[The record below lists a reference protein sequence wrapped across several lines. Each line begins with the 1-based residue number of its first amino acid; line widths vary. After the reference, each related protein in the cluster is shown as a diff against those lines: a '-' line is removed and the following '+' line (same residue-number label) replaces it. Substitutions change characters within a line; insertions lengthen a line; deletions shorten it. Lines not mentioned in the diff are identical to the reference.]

1 MRWSWQIAKVA
12 GIPIRVHATFLLFVV
27 FIYFT
32 LAQGQSPAKAAETVG
47 FFLALFGC
55 VVLHELGH
63 ATAARRYGVRTRD
76 ITLLPIG
83 GVARLERIPEKP
95 SQEIVVAL
103 AGPAVNIAIAGILL
117 VALAGSGMGLQA
129 LTDPVFI
136 QENFFARLLAYNVF
150 LAVFNLI
157 PAFPMDGGRVLRAL
171 LATRLDYMRATQI
184 AANVGQGIALLFGLL
199 GILGNPILLFIAL
212 FVFIGAG
219 TEAAAVQ
226 MRSAFLGVPV
236 SKAMIRDFRALR
248 ADEPLARAVE
258 LLLSGHQQDFP
269 VLGMADG
276 ERTDGERAVGILTR
290 ADLLKALAAG
300 RTDQRVGEAARRGC
314 GSAHPR
320 EMLGDV
326 FRRMKE
332 GGCPA
337 VPVLESD
344 GSLVGMVTLENVGE
358 LAMVQA
364 ALDARAR
371 SRGGAPA

>member
-12 GIPIRVHATFLLFVV
+12 GIPIRVHATFILFLV
-27 FIYFT
+27 FVYFA

-63 ATAARRYGVRTRD
+63 AMAARRYGVKTRD

-103 AGPAVNIAIAGILL
+103 AGPAVNVAIAGILL
-117 VALAGSGMGLQA
+117 AVFAGTGVGLKILA
-129 LTDPVFI
+129 DPVML
-136 QENFFARLLAYNVF
+136 QQNFFARLLAYNVF
-150 LAVFNLI
+150 LALFNLI

-171 LATRLDYMRATQI
+171 LATRLDYVRATQI

-219 TEAAAVQ
+219 AEAAAVQ
-226 MRSAFLGVPV
+226 MRSAFLDVPV
-236 SKAMIRDFRALR
+236 SRAMISDFRALQ
-248 ADEPLARAVE
+248 ANEPLSRAVE
-258 LLLSGHQQDFP
+258 LLLNGHQQDFP
-269 VLGMADG
+269 VLGMAAGDDG
-276 ERTDGERAVGILTR
+276 VGILTR
-290 ADLLKALAAG
+290 ADLLTALAGG
-300 RTDQRVGEAARRGC
+300 RTDQRVGEVARRAC
-314 GSAHPR
+314 GAAHPR

-326 FRRMKE
+326 FRRMQE
-332 GGCPA
+332 SRCPA

-371 SRGGAPA
+371 AHGGAPQAGSS

>member
-1 MRWSWQIAKVA
+1 VRWSWQIAKVA
-12 GIPIRVHATFLLFVV
+12 GIPIRVHATFILFLV
-27 FIYFT
+27 FVFFA

-47 FFLALFGC
+47 FILALFGC

-63 ATAARRYGVRTRD
+63 AMAARRYGVKTRD

-103 AGPAVNIAIAGILL
+103 AGPAVNVALAGILL
-117 VALAGSGMGLQA
+117 AAFAGSGAGLKVLA
-129 LTDPVFI
+129 DPVML
-136 QENFFARLLAYNVF
+136 QQNFFARLLVYNVL
-150 LAVFNLI
+150 LALFNLI

-171 LATRLDYMRATQI
+171 LATRLDYIRATQI
-184 AANVGQGIALLFGLL
+184 AANVGQGIALVFGLL

-219 TEAAAVQ
+219 AEAAAVQ

-236 SKAMIRDFRALR
+236 SRAMISDFRALK
-248 ADEPLARAVE
+248 ADEPLSRAVE
-258 LLLSGHQQDFP
+258 LLLNGHQQDFP
-269 VLGMADG
+269 VLGMAAG
-276 ERTDGERAVGILTR
+276 EEGVGILTR
-290 ADLLKALAAG
+290 ADLLTALAGG
-300 RTDQRVGEAARRGC
+300 RTDQRVGEVARRAC
-314 GSAHPR
+314 GVAHPR

-326 FRRMKE
+326 FRRMQE
-332 GGCPA
+332 SRCPA

-371 SRGGAPA
+371 AHGGVSQGGPL